1 MFKIKGGYKLELQTH
16 KIMKILGK
24 KLIGKAKNEGNVPS
38 LDAVEVVLVQCNLAD
53 NQYQRMSE
61 VL

>member
-1 MFKIKGGYKLELQTH
+1 ME
-16 KIMKILGK
+16 K
-24 KLIGKAKNEGNVPS
+24 KLTGKARSEGNVPS